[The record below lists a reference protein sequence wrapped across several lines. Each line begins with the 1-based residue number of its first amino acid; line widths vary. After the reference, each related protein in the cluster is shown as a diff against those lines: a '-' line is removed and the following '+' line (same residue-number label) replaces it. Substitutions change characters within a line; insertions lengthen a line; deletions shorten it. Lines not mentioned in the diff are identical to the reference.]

1 MANVVTEHILLLVP
15 MMIVIMIF
23 PIATT
28 YIMNSY
34 NTQQRQ
40 LVLEGAGSKV
50 GSTIQQIYLLMS
62 MPDILPC
69 NITVSN
75 PLLPDIE
82 GQQYLITVSQLNNR
96 LTIHFSLPGIPLYYD
111 YIITVGANAVW
122 EPSELNSLVT
132 NSSLQARKTL
142 DGTIYLRF
150 G

>member
-1 MANVVTEHILLLVP
+1 MANVVTEHVLLLVP

-28 YIMNSY
+28 YIMNNY
-34 NTQQRQ
+34 NAQQRQ
-40 LVLEGAGSKV
+40 LVLEGAGSNI

-62 MPDILPC
+62 MPDIMPC
-69 NITVSN
+69 NITVLN

-82 GQQYLITVSQLNNR
+82 GQQYLITASQLNNR

-111 YIITVGANAVW
+111 YIITIGANAVW
-122 EPSELNSLVT
+122 EPSELNSLVP
-132 NSSLQARKTL
+132 NMSVQASKAV

-150 G
+150 R